1 MDKKW
6 AENYRKQISFSAGVI
21 CVIVAIWL
29 VFTGI
34 ELYTNSGISKRWC
47 LFTVLI
53 LGIESAFAFWK
64 RSQMKKIQN
73 VLYEE
78 CDPFRFKEIY
88 EYFRAKTKKTR
99 VKNIYNIQISIALFM
114 QGYEDSAYELINQI
128 DFSDLPPRFELNYYD
143 FMRMYF
149 SCKND
154 ERQLAKIKS
163 VFENKLSK
171 ANTMERKMII
181 QQIKYMDLQV
191 AINRKEYEVYDKL
204 IAECNSE
211 MNRMLQKVSVYM
223 LMAKAEFG
231 RGNVNKAKECC
242 QFVLQHG
249 NRTYYVKNAQKLL
262 DIIDGK
268 TVEEPQVEK
277 PIEWEINQL
286 YKEKPDLKFFDS
298 RKKYKRKQRMMYLL
312 WMVLGFS
319 VGFIIYGTIGMKIH
333 QDLSEMVISF
343 WENKI
348 LFGLQ
353 TAILGGW
360 LIAGI
365 LNGVYLFLKVINK
378 MSLGIKI
385 LMILF
390 TMPLFLLAG
399 LLSLIPYCIY
409 QIAMIVKEREKK
421 K

>member
-378 MSLGIKI
+378 MSLGTKI